1 MAGLGKKPA
10 VMASADFARLFD
22 QVSKA
27 ALIDALWCA
36 CQLGTDESA
45 EQITTKA
52 AREVGLALK
61 NRGDKIARDIKWHAN
76 KPIDS
81 DAAGDS
87 EVL

>member
-1 MAGLGKKPA
+1 MAGLGKKPPM
-10 VMASADFARLFD
+10 MASADFARLFD
-22 QVSKA
+22 QISKA

-36 CQLGTDESA
+36 CQLGTDESR

-61 NRGDKIARDIKWHAN
+61 NRGDKIPSDIRYEAH

-81 DAAGDS
+81 DADGD
-87 EVL
+87 EALL